1 MHNVKNIH
9 PNLVKQ
15 ILLDYVNYA
24 LSNKNS
30 KPHVFYTNF
39 YNFELN

>member
-1 MHNVKNIH
+1 MYNLKNIH

-15 ILLDYVNYA
+15 ILLDFVKYE

-30 KPHVFYTNF
+30 KPYVFYTNF
-39 YNFELN
+39 

>member
-1 MHNVKNIH
+1 MHNLKNIH

-15 ILLDYVNYA
+15 ILLDSVIYA

-30 KPHVFYTNF
+30 KLHVFCINF
-39 YNFELN
+39 